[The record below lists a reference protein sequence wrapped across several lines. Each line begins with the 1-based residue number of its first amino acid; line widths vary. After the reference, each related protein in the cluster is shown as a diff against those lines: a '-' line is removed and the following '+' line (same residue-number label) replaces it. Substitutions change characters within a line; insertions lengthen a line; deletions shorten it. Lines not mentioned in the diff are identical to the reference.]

1 MKLSPLFTIQNM
13 IASLDLDFSK
23 QLNIDYVC
31 ILVAKT
37 EDFHC

>member
-1 MKLSPLFTIQNM
+1 M

-31 ILVAKT
+31 ILGRKKRGLSLLK
-37 EDFHC
+37 DLLKP